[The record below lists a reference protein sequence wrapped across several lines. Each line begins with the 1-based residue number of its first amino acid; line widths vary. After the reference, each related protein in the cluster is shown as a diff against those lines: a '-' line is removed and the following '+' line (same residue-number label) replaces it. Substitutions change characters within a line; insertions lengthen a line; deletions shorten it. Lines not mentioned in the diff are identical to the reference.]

1 MKSLLL
7 AITAG
12 VALILCAAGRLQAGT
27 TQKAEASCTVSVGAG
42 DEHNGYIEFSA
53 KQPKT
58 AFRVFKLD
66 EEQKPQLLAVIGVK
80 SGKKYRMLPDE
91 KGAPV
96 AETLRVV
103 TSPGSSKFMI
113 ERGGRQ
119 LTVTV
124 AEGKVTPV
132 VVNYELLD
140 TVCEYDVCRI
150 EAEVLEAVPESE
162 RKPQAPDKETKG

>member
-1 MKSLLL
+1 MKPFLL
-7 AITAG
+7 ASAAG
-12 VALILCAAGRLQAGT
+12 VAFLLCMAGSGHAGT
-27 TQKAEASCTVSVGAG
+27 VKAEPSCTVDVGSG
-42 DEHNGYIEFSA
+42 EGSKGYVEFSA
-53 KQPKT
+53 KVPKSP
-58 AFRVFKLD
+58 FRVFKLD
-66 EEQKPQLLAVIGVK
+66 DEQKPHLLAVIGVK
-80 SGKKYRMLPDE
+80 TGKRYRMLPDE

-103 TSPGSSKFMI
+103 AAPGSSKFMI

-150 EAEVLEAVPESE
+150 ETEVLEPVPESE
-162 RKPQAPDKETKG
+162 RKPPASDREAKG

>member
-1 MKSLLL
+1 M
-7 AITAG
+7 ATAAA
-12 VALILCAAGRLQAGT
+12 VALLHCAEGRLQAGT

-53 KQPKT
+53 KQLKA

-66 EEQKPQLLAVIGVK
+66 EEQKPHLLAVIGVK
-80 SGKKYRMLPDE
+80 SGKKYRFLPDE

-96 AETLRVV
+96 AERLRVV

-113 ERGGRQ
+113 ERGGRY

-124 AEGKVTPV
+124 AEAKVTSV
-132 VVNYELLD
+132 VVDYELLEQ
-140 TVCEYDVCRI
+140 VCDFDVCRI
-150 EAEVLEAVPESE
+150 ETEVRDPVPESE
-162 RKPQAPDKETKG
+162 RKPQTTDKETKG